1 VKATGNAAGEP
12 GKAEPNVVPTGPGIG
27 ELSWCCGEYIEKI
40 EKMVPALKEWALT
53 ERTQAYVSHFHSLL
67 RDAGQVLPLD
77 AMTERTQAYASH
89 FDSLLRDAGFPLD
102 AMTARTQAYL
112 SHFDSLLRDAGLL
125 PLDAWSSLVLAYV
138 YIVVLA
144 ICLILRGSLAARKN
158 CDARQGPV
166 VASKEPGQTQ
176 CQPKRVKLGAA
187 QSSGKSQ
194 GDGPVSLLV
203 SDEDSKEQGAQKVLP
218 LPLPLPAGEGVAVE
232 KQGLEALR
240 TEDVDGVWDGNVHDH
255 EEDKDWTGNFV
266 VLGTTGSGKTTLI
279 RYAPS
284 RSESPSPHYMY
295 EIVVLTCQITHC
307 SCLQVHDH

>member
-1 VKATGNAAGEP
+1 MNATDNAAGEL

-144 ICLILRGSLAARKN
+144 ICLILRGSLAACKN
-158 CDARQGPV
+158 GEAQQELV
-166 VASKEPGQTQ
+166 VTSKD
-176 CQPKRVKLGAA
+176 VKLGAA
-187 QSSGKSQ
+187 PSSGKSH
-194 GDGPVSLLV
+194 GDGPPSLLGL
-203 SDEDSKEQGAQKVLP
+203 DEHSKEQDAPKVAEEGA
-218 LPLPLPAGEGVAVE
+218 AVE
-232 KQGLEALR
+232 KQGLEALFPIPFA
-240 TEDVDGVWDGNVHDH
+240 DD
-255 EEDKDWTGNFV
+255 
-266 VLGTTGSGKTTLI
+266 LASGFSAVTSVFDIFGPPKST
-279 RYAPS
+279 P
-284 RSESPSPHYMY
+284 
-295 EIVVLTCQITHC
+295 
-307 SCLQVHDH
+307 